1 MALEIPTST
10 ASKEQ
15 LKFRRAGGYHKHH
28 NQELVAAM
36 VDDISTASNKLPI
49 AAETV
54 SFTAGA
60 AGTTGTVTLDKAPV
74 YNVDG
79 GKIGRK
85 GDTSFAWITGTI
97 LIAGQEKDYDDSLT
111 DTDVI
116 ALLTVNGDWILDYL
130 TGRLFYRKAT
140 AGTSDTC
147 NYSTRQINVEVTA
160 AGVGTDVNIKQI
172 GGVAPVADDAAFTPA
187 TSTGIVAFGF
197 ADDTAPDAVN
207 EGDVGALRMGLDRV
221 LYVQGQ
227 SVHDA
232 AIAGN
237 PIQMGAYAAGS
248 KPTAVTAGDMVR
260 LYADLFGRL
269 HVYDEGGGGVS
280 GGGFGTYTFSPTNS
294 FGDGTSAYAA
304 ATQFTVSGHTF
315 TPEAVGLVKIDRF
328 NAAGAYQDT
337 MTPSQN
343 TITCSTTA
351 GVTTYTITAATFTAG
366 DLFMVYQGG
375 PERTVTK
382 TTDSQRTEEISPLNQ
397 QAVPESW
404 ADTTNV
410 GAGPT
415 YYPSADGK
423 EMTGIKSISFTGKLI
438 DGDAEA
444 NTFTFE
450 GTNDEDATSTNRDW
464 ITLYGYRTDTDTY
477 VNSVGITTAT
487 TLTFAYDLD
496 NCNYKYV
503 SAKFI
508 GGASATNTV
517 ILKARTVAI

>member
-15 LKFRRAGGYHKHH
+15 LKFRRVGGYHRHH
-28 NQELVAAM
+28 NQELVATM
-36 VDDISTASNKLPI
+36 VDDISTASNKLAI
-49 AAETV
+49 TAETV
-54 SFTAGA
+54 NFTAGA

-74 YNVDG
+74 YNADG
-79 GKIGRK
+79 GKVGRK
-85 GDTSFAWITGTI
+85 GDTSFAWVTGTI

-111 DTDVI
+111 DAANI

-130 TGRLFYRKAT
+130 TGRLFYNKAT

-147 NYSTRQINVEVTA
+147 NYTTRQINVEVTA

-172 GGVAPVADDAAFTPA
+172 GGVAPVADDAAFTPT
-187 TSTGIVAFGF
+187 TSTGIVMFGF

-207 EGDVGALRMGLDRV
+207 EGDAGALRMGIDRV
-221 LYVQGQ
+221 LLVQGQ
-227 SVHDA
+227 SAHDA

-237 PIQMGAYAAGS
+237 PIQLGAYAAGS

-328 NAAGAYQDT
+328 SSAGVYQDT

-351 GVTTYTITAATFTAG
+351 GVTTYTVASATFTAG

-382 TTDSQRTEEISPLNQ
+382 ATDSQRTEEISPMNQ

-404 ADTTNV
+404 VDTTNV

-415 YYPSADGK
+415 YWPSADGK
-423 EMTGIKSISFTGKLI
+423 ENQGIKSHFFTGKI
-438 DGDAEA
+438 IEGDAET
-444 NTFTFE
+444 NTLTFE

-464 ITLYGYRTDTDTY
+464 ITLYGYGTDTDTY
-477 VNSVGITTAT
+477 VNSISLVGAG
-487 TLTFAYDLD
+487 TLTFGIDFE
-496 NCNYKYV
+496 NCGYKYIR
-503 SAKFI
+503 AKGI
-508 GGASATNTV
+508 GGASATNTW
-517 ILKARTVAI
+517 ILKNRSVAI